1 MTTTTE
7 TLISDPS
14 ALTGFEECNGIRVT
28 PVGDDGEWLLAI
40 GHHEPREVLRAFY
53 GLARTFLGLA
63 HADVR
68 DAFGAP
74 REAEDALV
82 RAWGRF
88 TSEPGSPSSNW
99 WCDWTAT
106 AEAPGLI
113 PVTLLDISS

>member
-7 TLISDPS
+7 TLIADP
-14 ALTGFEECNGIRVT
+14 ATLTGLEEHNGIRVT
-28 PVGDDGEWLLAI
+28 AVGDDGDRLLAI

-53 GLARTFLGLA
+53 RLARGFLGLE
-63 HADVR
+63 HAEIR
-68 DAFGAP
+68 DAFGTPA
-74 REAEDALV
+74 EAEDGLI

-88 TSEPGSPSSNW
+88 TTEPGSASNNW

-113 PVTLLDISS
+113 PVTVLDISH